1 MNKAIIT
8 AVLSTLAA
16 LAVTACAGSAHPAA
30 GGTHPASGSA
40 HPAQN
45 TTHTTAGATC
55 AQAGGII
62 QDLVNA
68 QAVHNAS
75 QQTITDDLYY
85 LVSLSQAA
93 AIIQAGGPIGVH
105 WSSAGSGQL
114 NHDLYQF
121 NADASTYTQANISM
135 APAVGSD
142 IDALAAD
149 CGISAT
155 SSG

>member
-8 AVLSTLAA
+8 AALGTVAT

-30 GGTHPASGSA
+30 GSA
-40 HPAQN
+40 HS
-45 TTHTTAGATC
+45 THSTADVASGATC
-55 AQAGGII
+55 AQANGII

-75 QQTITDDLYY
+75 QQTEADDVKYVFALEE
-85 LVSLSQAA
+85 AI
-93 AIIQAGGPIGVH
+93 AIIHVGGPIDAQPR
-105 WSSAGSGQL
+105 WSSAGNGQL

-121 NADASTYTQANISM
+121 NADASEFTQGAVSM
-135 APAVGSD
+135 ASTVGSD
-142 IDALAAD
+142 VDALAAD

-155 SSG
+155 SSP